1 MDLRDQFAV
10 HFATALAGAL
20 TDPAQ
25 IARRS
30 YDFADAMLEERARR
44 IEADE
49 TRAAAEA
56 LPFGVIEVDSDE
68 HEEPYD
74 PTWDLEPRWPT
85 DAAPDTT
92 RAMSVEAQSVR
103 PGLARTQPNDAE
115 SDAPKVATKG
125 V

>member
-10 HFATALAGAL
+10 QFAAALAGAL

-30 YDFADAMLEERARR
+30 YDFAEAMLEERARR

-49 TRAAAEA
+49 TYAIAEA
-56 LPFGVIEVDSDE
+56 LPFGALEIDPDDL
-68 HEEPYD
+68 EEPYD
-74 PTWDLEPRWPT
+74 PTWDIEPRWAV

-92 RAMSVEAQSVR
+92 RATIFDVHSVR
-103 PGLARTQPNDAE
+103 PGLVRTQPSEVEANT
-115 SDAPKVATKG
+115 PKIASSGT
-125 V
+125 